1 MIQVVN
7 LFVFMCLIQAVAL
20 SVELVRHSVSLHK
33 CACIFSCVYLAVSGC
48 VAVPSC
54 VHVSSCVVALWG
66 VDVMLSVSARHLS
79 GE

>member
-1 MIQVVN
+1 MIQAVN

-20 SVELVRHSVSLHK
+20 SVELVRHSVCLHK

-54 VHVSSCVVALWG
+54 VPVSSCVVALCR